1 MGTSI
6 KWVNKCLN
14 QTFQHLYWVFFF
26 GKAKFHLNLII
37 CLRFDDSGLFEIG
50 LEPHMANFYCQSSH
64 NLDKIIVSNKCFTK
78 FGEEFKKKQIFY
90 WIWRRIKKKKRV
102 FECRFLQWLIIVYFW
117 VSSIIRE
124 LIKSLD

>member
-78 FGEEFKKKQIFY
+78 FGEELKKNKYFTEFGEEFQKKKSFWMQIFTMAY
-90 WIWRRIKKKKRV
+90 NCV
-102 FECRFLQWLIIVYFW
+102 FLSVIHH
-117 VSSIIRE
+117 
-124 LIKSLD
+124 